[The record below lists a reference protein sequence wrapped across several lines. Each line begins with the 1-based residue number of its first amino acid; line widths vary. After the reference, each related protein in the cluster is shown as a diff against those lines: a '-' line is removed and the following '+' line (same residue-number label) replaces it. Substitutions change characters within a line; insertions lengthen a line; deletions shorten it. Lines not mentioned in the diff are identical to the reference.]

1 MKQLSI
7 FSATALL
14 AALFFVNT
22 VYNYNVPKIEGGTQN
37 LSTYQGKKVM
47 VVTLPLIQTAA
58 ADSFLYA
65 LDTIATRHV
74 AHLKVIAVPA
84 MEDGYTAA
92 QKQRLQ
98 TWYRSKLNA
107 GVVITEGL
115 YTRKISGAQQHPLF
129 KWLTSATE
137 NEHLDIDVE
146 GPGYKFFTN
155 SNGGLYGVLRPQSK
169 MWGSTVQRTLNM
181 Q

>member
-37 LSTYQGKKVM
+37 LTTYQGKKIM

-65 LDTIATRHV
+65 LDTIATRHA
-74 AHLKVIAVPA
+74 AHL
-84 MEDGYTAA
+84 
-92 QKQRLQ
+92 KQRLQ

-115 YTRKISGAQQHPLF
+115 YTRKTSGAQQHPLF

-155 SNGGLYGVLRPQSK
+155 NNGGLYGVLRPQSK

>member
-7 FSATALL
+7 FSAIALL

-22 VYNYNVPKIEGGTQN
+22 VYNYSVPKIEGGIQN
-37 LSTYQGKKVM
+37 LSAYQGKKVM
-47 VVTLPLIQTAA
+47 VVTLPLTQTAS

-65 LDTIATRHV
+65 LDTIATRHA

-84 MEDGYTAA
+84 KEDGYTTA
-92 QKQRLQ
+92 QKQSLQ

-107 GVVITEGL
+107 GIVITDGL
-115 YTRKISGAQQHPLF
+115 YTRKTAGAQQHPLF
-129 KWLTSATE
+129 KWLTSVTE

-155 SNGGLYGVLRPQSK
+155 RNGGLYGVLRPQSK
-169 MWGSTVQRTLNM
+169 MWGGSVQRTLNM